1 MKTATLSQAN
11 SIMDDVKD
19 TSCESKKTVIKAW
32 GKLVK
37 VSGCR
42 SNYYLQWVVHGPRSV
57 GSLYKQDKYEEE
69 ENLLKEMINYNK
81 RLCGHR
87 GE

>member
-11 SIMDDVKD
+11 SIMDDAKD
-19 TSCESKKTVIKAW
+19 TSCERVKKTVIKTW
-32 GKLVK
+32 GKLAK

-42 SNYYLQWVVHGPRSV
+42 SNYYLQWVVRGPRSM

-69 ENLLKEMINYNK
+69 ENLLKEMINDNK
-81 RLCGHR
+81 RLCGDK
-87 GE
+87 